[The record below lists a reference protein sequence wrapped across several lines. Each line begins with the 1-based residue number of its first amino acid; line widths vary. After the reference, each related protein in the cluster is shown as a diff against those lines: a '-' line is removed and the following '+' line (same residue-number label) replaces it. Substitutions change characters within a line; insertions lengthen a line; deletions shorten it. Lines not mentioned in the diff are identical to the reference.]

1 MSKEERLSV
10 QAVKR
15 YLRAG
20 YVLVGRHSA
29 VEVCRWTKSA
39 LKGGYVCYKRWYGV
53 SSHRCVQ
60 MTPVLNFCNFACV
73 FCWRPHLEGR
83 FEIPAGWEWDE
94 PADIVEGAIHAQRKL
109 LAGYKGNPQTTME
122 RFLEAMFPRHMAIS
136 LDGEPLLYPK
146 LAELIKE
153 VKARGMTAFLVTNG
167 SLPSRLDEL
176 LRKGA
181 EPTNLYLSVYGPN
194 PEVFAKAAKPLTP
207 RAWELVLESLDLLPK
222 FACRTIMR
230 LTMVRG
236 LNMVEPEGYAKLIE
250 RSQPRFVELKGYTW
264 VGESQKRLPI
274 TAMPTLKELEEFA
287 QKIAELT
294 GYRVKLA
301 DEKSRVVMLV
311 RDEETWEWNL
321 KLIEEQKR
329 VEEEFDREWRGRI
342 RDFKLRDYV
351 PPYARKPGPIKLRTE
366 DRVDF

>member
-1 MSKEERLSV
+1 MV
-10 QAVKR
+10 QRIAPEAVRR

-39 LKGGYVCYKRWYGV
+39 LKGGHMCYKRWYGV
-53 SSHRCVQ
+53 RSHRCVQ
-60 MTPVLNFCNFACV
+60 MTPVLNFCNFACP

-83 FEIPAGWEWDE
+83 FEIPPGWEWDE
-94 PADIVEGAIHAQRKL
+94 PADIVEGSILAQRKL
-109 LAGYKGNPQTTME
+109 LAGYKGNPQVDRE
-122 RFLEAMFPRHMAIS
+122 RFLEAMFPRHIAIS

-153 VKARGMTAFLVTNG
+153 VRARGMTAFLVTNG
-167 SLPSRLDEL
+167 SVPARLEEL
-176 LRKGA
+176 LRRGA

-194 PEVFAKAAKPLTP
+194 PEVFERAAKPLVG
-207 RAWELVLESLDLLPK
+207 RAWELVMESLDLLPK
-222 FACRTIMR
+222 FSSRTIVR

-250 RSQPRFVELKGYTW
+250 RAQPRFVELKGYTW

-274 TAMPTLKELEEFA
+274 TAMPTLEELEKFA
-287 QKIAELT
+287 ARIAELT
-294 GYRVKLA
+294 GYQVKLS

-321 KLIEEQKR
+321 RLIEEQRR
-329 VEEEFDREWRGRI
+329 VEEELDREWRGRV
-342 RDFKLRDYV
+342 RDFKLRDFA
-351 PPYARKPGPIKLRTE
+351 PPEARRPGPIPLMKGHE
-366 DRVDF
+366 